1 MTSPPSFIS
10 SSDAQRYVRV
20 LAVALAALIVLLLTI
35 TAFGYGLGLVDATNR
50 QIYVYQRDKLEH
62 LPPTDVAF
70 VGDSSLGN
78 AVDAALFGKLSGMA
92 AANLALTGTYGAGG
106 AYNMVYSLI
115 ARDRPR
121 LIVVMLSPDTMRR
134 ADAFT
139 GFFFSAD
146 PAHRWAQ
153 SPLAIFELYFS
164 LKAARRTLDEI
175 GQGGLWRLPDAI
187 ENDYIT
193 QRTHPMRRSL
203 ADEVANNPLLPGMVA
218 PAQIVYLGKIAAMC
232 REHGIVCVYAQG
244 PIYAHYCRHSAVYLR
259 QLDESVRAAGL
270 DVAADTPIC
279 METDEV
285 GNSIDHVKPDLKTPY
300 TQRYFERLQP
310 FVVLARNTPL

>member
-1 MTSPPSFIS
+1 
-10 SSDAQRYVRV
+10 V
-20 LAVALAALIVLLLTI
+20 LAATLTALIALLLTI
-35 TAFGYGLGLVDATNR
+35 TVAGYALGLVDATNR

-62 LPPTDVAF
+62 LAPTDVAF

-78 AVDAALFGKLSGMA
+78 AVDAALFGNLSGMT

-115 ARDRPR
+115 AREHPR

-146 PAHRWAQ
+146 AAQRWAQ
-153 SPLAIFELYFS
+153 SPLAVLELYFS

-175 GQGGLWRLPDAI
+175 GEGGLWRAPDAI

-203 ADEVANNPLLPGMVA
+203 ADEVANNPLVPGMVA
-218 PAQIVYLGKIAAMC
+218 PAQITYLGKIAALC
-232 REHGIVCVYAQG
+232 RDQDIVCVYAQG
-244 PIYAHYCRHSAVYLR
+244 PIYTHYCRLSAVYLR
-259 QLDESVRAAGL
+259 ELDASVRGAGL

-279 METDEV
+279 MEADEV
-285 GNSIDHVKPDLKTPY
+285 GNSIDHVKPDLKTSY

-310 FVVLARNTPL
+310 FVRAARATR